1 MAAGNNPT
9 IMDPKVLFQGALTT
23 TLTTT
28 LVTAPAEAGVRVT
41 TFIATHA
48 GTFGSGTMRS
58 LTFDYFKATT
68 GRKITNAMPILADG
82 VPRDILALCGGSL
95 ILDASDLIRGG
106 QDVGTDIDC
115 LIMGFEL
122 KE

>member
-9 IMDPKVLFQGALTT
+9 IMDPKVLFQGALST

-41 TFIATHA
+41 TFFVCHA
-48 GTFGSGTMRS
+48 GTFGTGTQRS
-58 LTFDYFKATT
+58 VTFDYFKATA
-68 GRKITNAMPILADG
+68 GRKITNAMPVLADG
-82 VPRDILALCGGSL
+82 VPVDILALIGGTL

-106 QDVGTDIDC
+106 QDAGTDIDC
-115 LIMGFEL
+115 YIAGFEM
-122 KE
+122 KD